1 MDFKDNYK
9 KERGIKMKNRK
20 GFTIVELVIVI
31 AVIAILAAVLI
42 PTFSGVISK
51 ANESSAKQQAASA
64 EKIALAMS
72 ANGTLPDRTGIVI
85 YKEDEPA
92 YFYEYKNNK
101 LTDVEKEDIVDG
113 HPVTGY
119 TTTLG
124 SIIVSN
130 EYFANDDGTIT
141 ASRAFTETLKKA
153 DSLFKK
159 LIGVTGTCNA
169 TFAVATGSNKL
180 YYKLE
185 RNADNTGYVF
195 TVIDA
200 DSETSPNPTKTYTI
214 EVFTSVDLSK
224 DCVIIVP
231 KYEAQ

>member
-1 MDFKDNYK
+1 MALCLLYC
-9 KERGIKMKNRK
+9 
-20 GFTIVELVIVI
+20 
-31 AVIAILAAVLI
+31 AALHL
-42 PTFSGVISK
+42 
-51 ANESSAKQQAASA
+51 E
-64 EKIALAMS
+64 
-72 ANGTLPDRTGIVI
+72 
-85 YKEDEPA
+85 
-92 YFYEYKNNK
+92 
-101 LTDVEKEDIVDG
+101 
-113 HPVTGY
+113 
-119 TTTLG
+119 
-124 SIIVSN
+124 
-130 EYFANDDGTIT
+130 
-141 ASRAFTETLKKA
+141 KA

-169 TFAVATGSNKL
+169 TFAVATGTNKL

-200 DSETSPNPTKTYTI
+200 DPETFQNPTKTYTI